1 MITPKDFYKTLKEK
15 GIDFFTGVPDS
26 LLKDICAYITD
37 NTEKSRHIIVANEG
51 NAVAL
56 AAGHYLATNKI
67 GLVYMQNSGEGN
79 AVNPLVSLADKEV
92 YSVPMLLMIG
102 WRGEPGKKDEP
113 QHKKQ
118 GRITLDLLKTLEIPF
133 EILPADEINANLV
146 LETLINRINAN
157 KSPGALVIREGT
169 FDKYSLVSKPSNPY
183 SLTREEV
190 LKTVIDNI
198 GDSIVVSTTGKL
210 SRELFEYRETLK
222 QGHEKDFLTVGSMGH
237 ASQIAL
243 GISLSKPDKEVYC
256 LDGDGA
262 TIMHM
267 GGLAIIGSNAKSNFK
282 HIIFNNG
289 AHESVG
295 GQPTVAFNM
304 NIPEIAKACGYK
316 EALRAST
323 TAEIVSAL
331 NKIKSVSG
339 PSLLE
344 IMVKSGARADLGRPT
359 TTPIENKNAFM
370 KFLDK

>member
-169 FDKYSLVSKPSNPY
+169 FDKYSLA
-183 SLTREEV
+183 
-190 LKTVIDNI
+190 
-198 GDSIVVSTTGKL
+198 
-210 SRELFEYRETLK
+210 
-222 QGHEKDFLTVGSMGH
+222 M
-237 ASQIAL
+237 
-243 GISLSKPDKEVYC
+243 
-256 LDGDGA
+256 
-262 TIMHM
+262 
-267 GGLAIIGSNAKSNFK
+267 
-282 HIIFNNG
+282 
-289 AHESVG
+289 
-295 GQPTVAFNM
+295 
-304 NIPEIAKACGYK
+304 
-316 EALRAST
+316 
-323 TAEIVSAL
+323 
-331 NKIKSVSG
+331 
-339 PSLLE
+339 
-344 IMVKSGARADLGRPT
+344 
-359 TTPIENKNAFM
+359 
-370 KFLDK
+370 

>member
-15 GIDFFTGVPDS
+15 GIDFFTGVQDS